1 MENEDKLFEEL
12 WLSTNKITYMNA
24 FIYLETEIHIHNMDL
39 PNTPLLKGG
48 GWISVYFSRQSF
60 NSLLRLSDTLS
71 RPNRVHSMGGRR
83 MPT

>member
-24 FIYLETEIHIHNMDL
+24 YIYLETEIHIHNMDL

-48 GWISVYFSRQSF
+48 GVDFCVFFQAEFQLSPEIEWHPFQAQQG
-60 NSLLRLSDTLS
+60 SL
-71 RPNRVHSMGGRR
+71 HGW
-83 MPT
+83 